1 MTEINPQPE
10 PPAAS
15 EFALQAPAIL
25 AGLAS
30 LGAAAIWWTT
40 GAPPSPEVVTAWS
53 DTAAAALAL
62 IGGLLSLYARL
73 RPTEQARRRVRWT
86 PRP

>member
-1 MTEINPQPE
+1 MIETTPDS
-10 PPAAS
+10 S

-40 GAPPSPEVVTAWS
+40 GAAPSPEVVTAWS
-53 DTAAAALAL
+53 DTAAALLAL
-62 IGGLLSLYARL
+62 VGGVLSLYARL
-73 RPTEQARRRVRWT
+73 RPAEQARRRVRWM
-86 PRP
+86 PRA